1 MKEKILEA
9 FARLGFCLEKSDDVG
24 YEFEYEGMTL
34 LYLCNEDDEDF
45 LTIALPGFYEYDEE
59 NVATYCALSEKINAS
74 LKYVKAFTPGH
85 SMWLCYERELFGG
98 EDLEA
103 LISRMIA
110 HLEAGVVFASKAVK
124 AIEEQFAD
132 SDDTSEGCE
141 ERTTTNHNWRTFLWT
156 KDQWSSAC
164 WKTWATSRGWIAT
177 ATCCFAFR

>member
-103 LISRMIA
+103 
-110 HLEAGVVFASKAVK
+110 GVVFASKAVK
-124 AIEEQFAD
+124 TIEEQFAD

-141 ERTTTNHNWRTFLWT
+141 ELTDDNE
-156 KDQWSSAC
+156 S
-164 WKTWATSRGWIAT
+164 
-177 ATCCFAFR
+177 

>member
-1 MKEKILEA
+1 MKEKNLEA

-45 LTIALPGFYEYDEE
+45 LAIALPGFYEYDEE

-98 EDLEA
+98 EEGPGGLDL
-103 LISRMIA
+103 
-110 HLEAGVVFASKAVK
+110 
-124 AIEEQFAD
+124 
-132 SDDTSEGCE
+132 SDDFPSGGRCGLRQQGGEG
-141 ERTTTNHNWRTFLWT
+141 H
-156 KDQWSSAC
+156 
-164 WKTWATSRGWIAT
+164 RGAV
-177 ATCCFAFR
+177 RR

>member
-85 SMWLCYERELFGG
+85 SMWLCYERELFG
-98 EDLEA
+98 
-103 LISRMIA
+103 
-110 HLEAGVVFASKAVK
+110 
-124 AIEEQFAD
+124 
-132 SDDTSEGCE
+132 
-141 ERTTTNHNWRTFLWT
+141 
-156 KDQWSSAC
+156 DQ
-164 WKTWATSRGWIAT
+164 IILL
-177 ATCCFAFR
+177 CF

>member
-9 FARLGFCLEKSDDVG
+9 FARLGFCLEKSDDIG
-24 YEFEYEGMTL
+24 YEFENEGMTL

-59 NVATYCALSEKINAS
+59 KVATYCALSEEINAS

-85 SMWLCYERELFGG
+85 SMWLCYERELLGG

-141 ERTTTNHNWRTFLWT
+141 ELTDDNE
-156 KDQWSSAC
+156 S
-164 WKTWATSRGWIAT
+164 
-177 ATCCFAFR
+177 

>member
-110 HLEAGVVFASKAVK
+110 HLEAGVVFSSKAVK

-132 SDDTSEGCE
+132 S
-141 ERTTTNHNWRTFLWT
+141 ERYE
-156 KDQWSSAC
+156 
-164 WKTWATSRGWIAT
+164 RGLRGTDGRQRIITGGHSYGQKINGHQRAGRHGLP
-177 ATCCFAFR
+177 AAGG

>member
-9 FARLGFCLEKSDDVG
+9 FARLGFCLEKSDVG

-141 ERTTTNHNWRTFLWT
+141 ELTDDNE
-156 KDQWSSAC
+156 S
-164 WKTWATSRGWIAT
+164 
-177 ATCCFAFR
+177 

>member
-1 MKEKILEA
+1 MH
-9 FARLGFCLEKSDDVG
+9 
-24 YEFEYEGMTL
+24 
-34 LYLCNEDDEDF
+34 EDDEDF

-141 ERTTTNHNWRTFLWT
+141 ELTDDNE
-156 KDQWSSAC
+156 S
-164 WKTWATSRGWIAT
+164 
-177 ATCCFAFR
+177 